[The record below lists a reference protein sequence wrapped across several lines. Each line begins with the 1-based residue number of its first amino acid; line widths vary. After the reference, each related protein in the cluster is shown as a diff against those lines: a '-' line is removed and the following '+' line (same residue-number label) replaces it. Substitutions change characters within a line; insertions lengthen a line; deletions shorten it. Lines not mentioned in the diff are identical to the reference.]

1 MEPNRVLG
9 ALKPIAESV
18 EDMERRMNLQHY
30 GLVLLALLAGCTY
43 PYTAS
48 KRHRLFSN
56 IRDAVVH
63 VGQFKEYGESEIGQL
78 LGSGFFVDQNCR
90 VATAKHLLENANNKR
105 IYIKYIPPEDRNRF
119 QTLIAEVIYEDET
132 KDLAFLKPKSCYLK
146 RIKPLPLMQKL
157 DGLSSLG
164 GEIVFVGGF
173 PRLGAQSV
181 DFPILRK
188 SIIASTEFTD
198 AQKGSPILLLDL
210 IGAPGFSGSPVV
222 LERTGEV
229 VGVVM
234 GSIKTPASDHYY
246 AFEGATPIT
255 QADYEAALVKEHL
268 KSK

>member
-1 MEPNRVLG
+1 MK
-9 ALKPIAESV
+9 AIAESV

-48 KRHRLFSN
+48 KQHRLSSN

-90 VATAKHLLENANNKR
+90 VATAKHLLENANKKR
-105 IYIKYIPPEDRNRF
+105 IYIKYIPSEDRNRF
-119 QTLIAEVIYEDET
+119 QTLLVEVIYEDEN
-132 KDLAFLKPKSCYLK
+132 KDLAFLKPKNCYSK
-146 RIKPLPLMQKL
+146 TIKPLPLIGKL

-164 GEIVFVGGF
+164 GETVFVGGF
-173 PRLGAQSV
+173 PRLGAQAV

-234 GSIKTPASDHYY
+234 GSIRTPASDHHY

-255 QADYEAALVKEHL
+255 QADYEAALVRLHL
-268 KSK
+268 ESK